1 MPQCNTRKRGKE
13 MRNKII
19 IAIMVTLLTLSLSAC
34 GDSINNN
41 ISQNNIQFKKV
52 SYAERSLTQPFSDL
66 LYGFTA
72 MDKFVTNGDYNS
84 ATTLSRNLYDEFHDA
99 ILPPLMAK
107 KGKTYAEDID
117 RKYDELEKALSNKNK
132 SRFKELLKVNR
143 DNLKKIAPIL
153 GVSVISS
160 E

>member
-1 MPQCNTRKRGKE
+1 MSK
-13 MRNKII
+13 KII
-19 IAIMVTLLTLSLSAC
+19 IAIMVTLLTLSLAAC
-34 GDSINNN
+34 GDSINKN
-41 ISQNNIQFKKV
+41 ISQNNIQYKKV

-72 MDKFVTNGDYNS
+72 LEKYATNGDYDS

-99 ILPPLMAK
+99 ILPPLTAK
-107 KGKTYAEDID
+107 RGQTYAGDID
-117 RKYDELEKALSNKNK
+117 RKYDELEKAISNKDQ
-132 SRFKELLKVNR
+132 SRIKKLIKVNR